1 MAIKTIARYGDWE
14 SPITVDTV
22 TSKSRGIASPRVHRR
37 TGRAFFVES
46 KDDGRKGIVEI
57 TPHGLRDLLPAPYSA
72 SNTVYEYGG
81 SAYDVVSD
89 GRIIFSHKDN
99 TVKILDPDTSDVSD
113 LAGGPALRYSNFSAN
128 PESPWVLAIEE
139 DHAIPTPKGIRNY
152 VVAINAH
159 SGQVK
164 RVVEGADFYY
174 TPQFSVDGKR
184 LTWMEWDQPNLPFAA
199 ANIFAADW
207 ASSAS
212 VENAVQVAGENREGA
227 AEPRWGPDGSLFVC
241 IETDGFRRL
250 FRLAPG
256 AEKPSQVKLEGLENA
271 EIGEIRWFQ
280 GSHTYAPLSPRH
292 VAAAAIVFGRAR
304 LILIDLDKGDW
315 KPIGPPD
322 ICGVAFDAMARMSD
336 ESLLLVADHVASPPA
351 LYKIDVST
359 GEATTVRET
368 TDEKLEDSF
377 FSRPE
382 LVEFR
387 SKGSPSRTIYST
399 LWMPRN
405 PKFAAPE
412 GTLPPLV
419 ISSHGGPTG
428 YTGSGLNLRTQYFTS
443 RGYACLALNYTGS
456 TGHGRD
462 YREALFGRWGVV
474 DADDAAEVAE
484 HLVGG
489 GRVGGRVGI
498 AGASAGGY
506 NVLQALVR
514 HSSRGVFGAGFCV
527 CGVSD
532 VKKLDES
539 THKLES
545 EYMGALVLDDPP
557 AGMTEAEREERYRER
572 SPLFHAGRI
581 GAPLFLLHG
590 VADTV
595 VPVEQA
601 RLVYE
606 AVKANGG
613 DVRIRE
619 VEGEGHMFGRPGS
632 ARLWLEEEEAWWRS
646 YLI

>member
-1 MAIKTIARYGDWE
+1 MAIKRLARYGDWE
-14 SPITVDTV
+14 SPITADTV
-22 TSKSRGIASPRVHRR
+22 TSKSRSVTSPRVHRG

-46 KDDGRKGIVEI
+46 KDDGRKGIMEI
-57 TPHGLRDLLPAPYSA
+57 TPDGPRDLLPAPYSA

-81 SAYDVVSD
+81 SAYDVLAD
-89 GRIIFSHKDN
+89 GRIVFSHGDN
-99 TVKILDPDTSDVSD
+99 TVKILEPDTSKVSD
-113 LAGGPALRYSNFSAN
+113 LAGGSGLRYSNFSAN
-128 PESPWVLAIEE
+128 PESPWVLAIQE

-152 VVAINAH
+152 VVAINADT
-159 SGQVK
+159 GQVK

-207 ASSAS
+207 TSSAA
-212 VENAVQVAGENREGA
+212 VENAALVAGENREGA

-241 IETDGFRRL
+241 IETDGFRKL

-280 GSHTYAPLSPRH
+280 GSNTYAPLSARH
-292 VAAAAIVFGRAR
+292 VAAAAIVFGQAK
-304 LILIDLDKGDW
+304 LILIDLEKKDW
-315 KPIGPPD
+315 KPVGPPD
-322 ICGVAFDAMARMSD
+322 LCGVVFDAMARMSD
-336 ESLLLVADHVASPPA
+336 EALLVVADQTAAPPA

-359 GEATTVRET
+359 GGTTTIRET
-368 TDEKLEDSF
+368 TDERLDGSL

-382 LVEFR
+382 LVRFR

-405 PKFAAPE
+405 PKFVAPD

-428 YTGSGLNLRTQYFTS
+428 YTGSGLNLRTQYFTA
-443 RGYACLALNYTGS
+443 RGYAYLALNYTGS

-474 DADDAAEVAE
+474 DADDAAEVAG
-484 HLVGG
+484 HLVGA
-489 GRVGGRVGI
+489 GRVGRVGI
-498 AGASAGGY
+498 VGASAGGY

-514 HSSRGVFGAGFCV
+514 HPRAFGAGFCV

-532 VKKLDES
+532 VARLGES

-545 EYMGALVLDDPP
+545 EYMGALVLDP
-557 AGMTEAEREERYRER
+557 GMTGRQREERYRER

-601 RLVYE
+601 RLVYG
-606 AVKANGG
+606 AVRDGGG

>member
-1 MAIKTIARYGDWE
+1 MAIKRLARYGDWE
-14 SPITVDTV
+14 SPITADTV
-22 TSKSRGIASPRVHRR
+22 TSKSRSVASPRVHRG

-46 KDDGRKGIVEI
+46 KDDGRKGIMEI
-57 TPHGLRDLLPAPYSA
+57 TPDGPRDLLPAPYSA

-81 SAYDVVSD
+81 SAYDVLAD
-89 GRIIFSHKDN
+89 GRIVFSHRDN
-99 TVKILDPDTSDVSD
+99 TVKILDPDTSKVSD
-113 LAGGPALRYSNFSAN
+113 LTGGSGLRYSNFSAN
-128 PESPWVLAIEE
+128 PESPWVLATQE

-152 VVAINAH
+152 VVAVNADT
-159 SGQVK
+159 GEVK

-184 LTWMEWDQPNLPFAA
+184 LTWMEWDQPDLPFAA
-199 ANIFAADW
+199 AKVFAADW
-207 ASSAS
+207 TSSAA
-212 VENAVQVAGENREGA
+212 VENAVLVAGENREGA

-241 IETDGFRRL
+241 IETDGFRQL

-280 GSHTYAPLSPRH
+280 GSNTYAPLSARH
-292 VAAAAIVFGRAR
+292 VAAAAIVFGQAK
-304 LILIDLDKGDW
+304 LILIDLEKSDW
-315 KPIGPPD
+315 KPIGPPEL
-322 ICGVAFDAMARMSD
+322 CGVVFDAMRRMSD
-336 ESLLLVADHVASPPA
+336 ESLLVVADQTAAPPA

-359 GEATTVRET
+359 GETTTVRET
-368 TDEKLEDSF
+368 TDEKLDASL

-382 LVEFR
+382 LVRFQ

-405 PKFAAPE
+405 PRFLAPD

-428 YTGSGLNLRTQYFTS
+428 YTGPGLNLRTQYFTA
-443 RGYACLALNYTGS
+443 RGYAYLALNYTGS

-474 DADDAAEVAE
+474 DADDAAEVAG
-484 HLVGG
+484 HLVGA
-489 GRVGGRVGI
+489 GRVGRVGVV
-498 AGASAGGY
+498 GASAGGY
-506 NVLQALVR
+506 NVLQALAR
-514 HSSRGVFGAGFCV
+514 HPRAFGAGFCV

-532 VKKLDES
+532 VKKLGES

-545 EYMGALVLDDPP
+545 EYMGALVLDP
-557 AGMTEAEREERYRER
+557 GMTDAQREERYRER

-606 AVKANGG
+606 AVRDGGG